1 MKRKYFRKRISV
13 ISTNHEGSANQLK
26 LYAKEIKLFS
36 FILWKIF
43 SYFIRFIQLTLFP
56 LWYLCFII
64 GKLGEK
70 IEKFITK
77 NY

>member
-1 MKRKYFRKRISV
+1 MKRRYFRKKISV
-13 ISTNHEGSANQLK
+13 MSTNHEESANRLK
-26 LYAKEIKLFS
+26 LYAKEINLFS

-43 SYFIRFIQLTLFP
+43 SYFIQFIQLILFP

-70 IEKFITK
+70 
-77 NY
+77 N

>member
-1 MKRKYFRKRISV
+1 MKRRYFRKNISV
-13 ISTNHEGSANQLK
+13 ISTNHEESANRLK
-26 LYAKEIKLFS
+26 SYAKEIKLFN

-43 SYFIRFIQLTLFP
+43 SYFIQLIQLILFP

>member
-1 MKRKYFRKRISV
+1 MKRRYFRKRISV

-36 FILWKIF
+36 FILWKIL
-43 SYFIRFIQLTLFP
+43 SYFIRFIQLILFP

>member
-1 MKRKYFRKRISV
+1 MKRRYFRKRISV
-13 ISTNHEGSANQLK
+13 MSTNHEESANKLK
-26 LYAKEIKLFS
+26 LYAKEINLFS

-43 SYFIRFIQLTLFP
+43 SYFIQFIQLILFP

-64 GKLGEK
+64 GNLGEK
-70 IEKFITK
+70 IESFITK

>member
-1 MKRKYFRKRISV
+1 MKRRYFRKRISV
-13 ISTNHEGSANQLK
+13 ISTNHEISANRLK
-26 LYAKEIKLFS
+26 LYAKEIKLFN

-43 SYFIRFIQLTLFP
+43 SYFIRFIQLILFP

>member
-1 MKRKYFRKRISV
+1 MKRRYFRKRISV
-13 ISTNHEGSANQLK
+13 ISTNHEGSASQLK

-43 SYFIRFIQLTLFP
+43 SYFIRFIQLILFP

-70 IEKFITK
+70 IEKFIMK

>member
-1 MKRKYFRKRISV
+1 MKRRYFRKRISV
-13 ISTNHEGSANQLK
+13 ISTNHEGSASQLK

>member
-1 MKRKYFRKRISV
+1 MKRRYFRKKISV
-13 ISTNHEGSANQLK
+13 MSTNHEESANRLK
-26 LYAKEIKLFS
+26 LYAKEINLFS

-43 SYFIRFIQLTLFP
+43 SYFIQFIQLILFP

-64 GKLGEK
+64 GKLEEK
-70 IEKFITK
+70 IENFITK

>member
-1 MKRKYFRKRISV
+1 MKRRYFRKRISV

-43 SYFIRFIQLTLFP
+43 SYFIRFIQLILFP